1 MRASVRTGIVRC
13 RNINECTAGTAV
25 CGANQICR
33 DTIGDYK
40 CICKKG
46 FHLADASDDDCSDV
60 DECALSIDN
69 CNVHSTC
76 ENSVGGFDCT
86 CEDGF
91 VLGNN
96 NQCEDVNECEGT
108 NDCNADGA
116 CLNTLG
122 GYECACPN
130 GSYNSPNSEMLTPQT
145 NLGNWARQ
153 IRRDF
158 LWSPLLFCSV
168 FRPSTNHNY
177 GEFPKRNI
185 KKKYLF
191 SAISSGIYRAKT
203 YGQNPNSGR
212 FFG

>member
-130 GSYNSPNSEMLTPQT
+130 GQYNSPNSAILTPQA
-145 NLGNWARQ
+145 NLGNWVRQ
-153 IRRDF
+153 IRRHF
-158 LWSPLLFCSV
+158 MLTQKLAVALIVVTTFILLGFSTKHKPQLWRIF
-168 FRPSTNHNY
+168 
-177 GEFPKRNI
+177 E
-185 KKKYLF
+185 KK
-191 SAISSGIYRAKT
+191 T
-203 YGQNPNSGR
+203 
-212 FFG
+212 